1 MKRGRGERSIRSR
14 ESNERREKTISPQEE
29 EWRNHFEQ
37 FSLFIVQTR
46 GDDDIAGENIGDNIG
61 DNIGRNKSENE
72 FFFETSPDE

>member
-1 MKRGRGERSIRSR
+1 MEPAIEMNEQAR
-14 ESNERREKTISPQEE
+14 ENYIPLKK

-46 GDDDIAGENIGDNIG
+46 GDDDDIAGENIG